1 MKIGIFDSG
10 MGGLSVLHR
19 ALRMIPEADFLYYA
33 DEEHVPYGEKTR
45 EQVRGYIDEIIA
57 FMIKKQVDAIVIA
70 CNTATSVATKEYRSQ
85 FPLPIVGMEP
95 AVKKAVEEYA
105 DRPGR
110 ILVAATPITIQGDKL
125 HHLVDRVDK
134 RDMVDLVALPKLV
147 RFAEQ
152 EIFDQDQIVPYLK
165 EALKDYPLEEYKAF
179 VLGCTHFNYF
189 KESYQEIFPNKI
201 EFVDGNEGALRE
213 LIRRMEKE
221 CDTISVKNGANDAE
235 EFSKTDRV
243 TYYFSGK
250 QISAA
255 DQIRIDKYMCQLD
268 RMALIPVVI
277 CQLEAG
283 ERMITEGGGMS
294 WMSPNMK
301 METTTNGGIGKAVGR
316 MFSGEKMFQN
326 IYTAQGGN
334 GMIAF
339 ASCFPGSIRA
349 FDIRP
354 GQEMIF
360 QKSAF
365 LASEA
370 GVQLSVHFHK
380 KVASG
385 LFGGEGFVL
394 QKVSGQGV
402 AFAEFDGHVVEY
414 ELQPGQQIVIDTGHL
429 AAMTASCQMDIQT
442 VPGVKN
448 MLFGGQGL
456 FNTVITG
463 PGRVWLQTMPI
474 SNVAGAL
481 RPYIP
486 SGS

>member
-10 MGGLSVLHR
+10 IGGLSVLHR
-19 ALRMIPEADFLYYA
+19 AMKMMPNVSFVYYA
-33 DEEHVPYGEKTR
+33 DTEHVPYGEKTVQQIR
-45 EQVRGYIDEIIA
+45 EFDEPNRNFLID
-57 FMIKKQVDAIVIA
+57 QGVDAVVIA

-152 EIFDQDQIVPYLK
+152 EIFDQDQVVPYLK

-268 RMALIPVVI
+268 RMALI
-277 CQLEAG
+277 
-283 ERMITEGGGMS
+283 
-294 WMSPNMK
+294 
-301 METTTNGGIGKAVGR
+301 
-316 MFSGEKMFQN
+316 
-326 IYTAQGGN
+326 
-334 GMIAF
+334 
-339 ASCFPGSIRA
+339 
-349 FDIRP
+349 
-354 GQEMIF
+354 
-360 QKSAF
+360 
-365 LASEA
+365 
-370 GVQLSVHFHK
+370 
-380 KVASG
+380 
-385 LFGGEGFVL
+385 
-394 QKVSGQGV
+394 
-402 AFAEFDGHVVEY
+402 
-414 ELQPGQQIVIDTGHL
+414 
-429 AAMTASCQMDIQT
+429 
-442 VPGVKN
+442 
-448 MLFGGQGL
+448 
-456 FNTVITG
+456 
-463 PGRVWLQTMPI
+463 
-474 SNVAGAL
+474 
-481 RPYIP
+481 
-486 SGS
+486 

>member
-152 EIFDQDQIVPYLK
+152 EIFDQDQVVPYLK
-165 EALKDYPLEEYKAF
+165 ETLKDYPLEEYKAF

-221 CDTISVKNGANDAE
+221 CDTFSAKNGVNDANGANDAE
-235 EFSKTDRV
+235 GSSKTDRV

-268 RMALIPVVI
+268 RMALI
-277 CQLEAG
+277 
-283 ERMITEGGGMS
+283 
-294 WMSPNMK
+294 
-301 METTTNGGIGKAVGR
+301 
-316 MFSGEKMFQN
+316 
-326 IYTAQGGN
+326 
-334 GMIAF
+334 
-339 ASCFPGSIRA
+339 
-349 FDIRP
+349 
-354 GQEMIF
+354 
-360 QKSAF
+360 
-365 LASEA
+365 
-370 GVQLSVHFHK
+370 
-380 KVASG
+380 
-385 LFGGEGFVL
+385 
-394 QKVSGQGV
+394 
-402 AFAEFDGHVVEY
+402 
-414 ELQPGQQIVIDTGHL
+414 
-429 AAMTASCQMDIQT
+429 
-442 VPGVKN
+442 
-448 MLFGGQGL
+448 
-456 FNTVITG
+456 
-463 PGRVWLQTMPI
+463 
-474 SNVAGAL
+474 
-481 RPYIP
+481 
-486 SGS
+486 

>member
-152 EIFDQDQIVPYLK
+152 EIFDQDQVVPYLK

-221 CDTISVKNGANDAE
+221 CDTFSAKKGVNDANGANDAVKS
-235 EFSKTDRV
+235 SKTDRV

-250 QISAA
+250 QISSA

-268 RMALIPVVI
+268 RMALI
-277 CQLEAG
+277 
-283 ERMITEGGGMS
+283 
-294 WMSPNMK
+294 
-301 METTTNGGIGKAVGR
+301 
-316 MFSGEKMFQN
+316 
-326 IYTAQGGN
+326 
-334 GMIAF
+334 
-339 ASCFPGSIRA
+339 
-349 FDIRP
+349 
-354 GQEMIF
+354 
-360 QKSAF
+360 
-365 LASEA
+365 
-370 GVQLSVHFHK
+370 
-380 KVASG
+380 
-385 LFGGEGFVL
+385 
-394 QKVSGQGV
+394 
-402 AFAEFDGHVVEY
+402 
-414 ELQPGQQIVIDTGHL
+414 
-429 AAMTASCQMDIQT
+429 
-442 VPGVKN
+442 
-448 MLFGGQGL
+448 
-456 FNTVITG
+456 
-463 PGRVWLQTMPI
+463 
-474 SNVAGAL
+474 
-481 RPYIP
+481 
-486 SGS
+486 

>member
-19 ALRMIPEADFLYYA
+19 ALRMLPEADFLYYA

-110 ILVAATPITIQGDKL
+110 ILVAATPIKL

-268 RMALIPVVI
+268 RMALI
-277 CQLEAG
+277 
-283 ERMITEGGGMS
+283 
-294 WMSPNMK
+294 
-301 METTTNGGIGKAVGR
+301 
-316 MFSGEKMFQN
+316 
-326 IYTAQGGN
+326 
-334 GMIAF
+334 
-339 ASCFPGSIRA
+339 
-349 FDIRP
+349 
-354 GQEMIF
+354 
-360 QKSAF
+360 
-365 LASEA
+365 
-370 GVQLSVHFHK
+370 
-380 KVASG
+380 
-385 LFGGEGFVL
+385 
-394 QKVSGQGV
+394 
-402 AFAEFDGHVVEY
+402 
-414 ELQPGQQIVIDTGHL
+414 
-429 AAMTASCQMDIQT
+429 
-442 VPGVKN
+442 
-448 MLFGGQGL
+448 
-456 FNTVITG
+456 
-463 PGRVWLQTMPI
+463 
-474 SNVAGAL
+474 
-481 RPYIP
+481 
-486 SGS
+486 

>member
-152 EIFDQDQIVPYLK
+152 EIFDQDQVVPYLK

-221 CDTISVKNGANDAE
+221 CDTISVKNGVNDANGANDAVKS
-235 EFSKTDRV
+235 SKTDRV

-250 QISAA
+250 QISSA

-268 RMALIPVVI
+268 RMALI
-277 CQLEAG
+277 
-283 ERMITEGGGMS
+283 
-294 WMSPNMK
+294 
-301 METTTNGGIGKAVGR
+301 
-316 MFSGEKMFQN
+316 
-326 IYTAQGGN
+326 
-334 GMIAF
+334 
-339 ASCFPGSIRA
+339 
-349 FDIRP
+349 
-354 GQEMIF
+354 
-360 QKSAF
+360 
-365 LASEA
+365 
-370 GVQLSVHFHK
+370 
-380 KVASG
+380 
-385 LFGGEGFVL
+385 
-394 QKVSGQGV
+394 
-402 AFAEFDGHVVEY
+402 
-414 ELQPGQQIVIDTGHL
+414 
-429 AAMTASCQMDIQT
+429 
-442 VPGVKN
+442 
-448 MLFGGQGL
+448 
-456 FNTVITG
+456 
-463 PGRVWLQTMPI
+463 
-474 SNVAGAL
+474 
-481 RPYIP
+481 
-486 SGS
+486 

>member
-1 MKIGIFDSG
+1 
-10 MGGLSVLHR
+10 
-19 ALRMIPEADFLYYA
+19 
-33 DEEHVPYGEKTR
+33 
-45 EQVRGYIDEIIA
+45 
-57 FMIKKQVDAIVIA
+57 
-70 CNTATSVATKEYRSQ
+70 
-85 FPLPIVGMEP
+85 MEP

-221 CDTISVKNGANDAE
+221 CDTISVKNGANDAK

-268 RMALIPVVI
+268 RMALI
-277 CQLEAG
+277 
-283 ERMITEGGGMS
+283 
-294 WMSPNMK
+294 
-301 METTTNGGIGKAVGR
+301 
-316 MFSGEKMFQN
+316 
-326 IYTAQGGN
+326 
-334 GMIAF
+334 
-339 ASCFPGSIRA
+339 
-349 FDIRP
+349 
-354 GQEMIF
+354 
-360 QKSAF
+360 
-365 LASEA
+365 
-370 GVQLSVHFHK
+370 
-380 KVASG
+380 
-385 LFGGEGFVL
+385 
-394 QKVSGQGV
+394 
-402 AFAEFDGHVVEY
+402 
-414 ELQPGQQIVIDTGHL
+414 
-429 AAMTASCQMDIQT
+429 
-442 VPGVKN
+442 
-448 MLFGGQGL
+448 
-456 FNTVITG
+456 
-463 PGRVWLQTMPI
+463 
-474 SNVAGAL
+474 
-481 RPYIP
+481 
-486 SGS
+486 

>member
-57 FMIKKQVDAIVIA
+57 FMIKNQVDAIVIA

-189 KESYQEIFPNKI
+189 KDSFAKLFPDDIEII
-201 EFVDGNEGALRE
+201 DGNIGVSNYLKNI
-213 LIRRMEKE
+213 LI
-221 CDTISVKNGANDAE
+221 KNGVLDNNND
-235 EFSKTDRV
+235 KLCGT
-243 TYYFSGK
+243 
-250 QISAA
+250 
-255 DQIRIDKYMCQLD
+255 
-268 RMALIPVVI
+268 
-277 CQLEAG
+277 
-283 ERMITEGGGMS
+283 
-294 WMSPNMK
+294 
-301 METTTNGGIGKAVGR
+301 
-316 MFSGEKMFQN
+316 
-326 IYTAQGGN
+326 
-334 GMIAF
+334 
-339 ASCFPGSIRA
+339 
-349 FDIRP
+349 
-354 GQEMIF
+354 
-360 QKSAF
+360 
-365 LASEA
+365 
-370 GVQLSVHFHK
+370 
-380 KVASG
+380 
-385 LFGGEGFVL
+385 
-394 QKVSGQGV
+394 
-402 AFAEFDGHVVEY
+402 VEY
-414 ELQPGQQIVIDTGHL
+414 YYSGRAVDDKELEHI
-429 AAMTASCQMDIQT
+429 
-442 VPGVKN
+442 K
-448 MLFGGQGL
+448 MLHRRL
-456 FNTVITG
+456 EVMRKI
-463 PGRVWLQTMPI
+463 
-474 SNVAGAL
+474 
-481 RPYIP
+481 
-486 SGS
+486 

>member
-152 EIFDQDQIVPYLK
+152 EIFDQDQVVPYLK

-221 CDTISVKNGANDAE
+221 CDTISAKNDANDANDAGE
-235 EFSKTDRV
+235 SSKTDRV

-268 RMALIPVVI
+268 RMALI
-277 CQLEAG
+277 
-283 ERMITEGGGMS
+283 
-294 WMSPNMK
+294 
-301 METTTNGGIGKAVGR
+301 
-316 MFSGEKMFQN
+316 
-326 IYTAQGGN
+326 
-334 GMIAF
+334 
-339 ASCFPGSIRA
+339 
-349 FDIRP
+349 
-354 GQEMIF
+354 
-360 QKSAF
+360 
-365 LASEA
+365 
-370 GVQLSVHFHK
+370 
-380 KVASG
+380 
-385 LFGGEGFVL
+385 
-394 QKVSGQGV
+394 
-402 AFAEFDGHVVEY
+402 
-414 ELQPGQQIVIDTGHL
+414 
-429 AAMTASCQMDIQT
+429 
-442 VPGVKN
+442 
-448 MLFGGQGL
+448 
-456 FNTVITG
+456 
-463 PGRVWLQTMPI
+463 
-474 SNVAGAL
+474 
-481 RPYIP
+481 
-486 SGS
+486 

>member
-110 ILVAATPITIQGDKL
+110 ILVAATPITIRGDKL

-152 EIFDQDQIVPYLK
+152 EIFDQDQVVPYLK

-221 CDTISVKNGANDAE
+221 CDTFSAKNGVNDANGANDANDAVKS
-235 EFSKTDRV
+235 SKTDRV

-250 QISAA
+250 QISSA

-268 RMALIPVVI
+268 RMALI
-277 CQLEAG
+277 
-283 ERMITEGGGMS
+283 
-294 WMSPNMK
+294 
-301 METTTNGGIGKAVGR
+301 
-316 MFSGEKMFQN
+316 
-326 IYTAQGGN
+326 
-334 GMIAF
+334 
-339 ASCFPGSIRA
+339 
-349 FDIRP
+349 
-354 GQEMIF
+354 
-360 QKSAF
+360 
-365 LASEA
+365 
-370 GVQLSVHFHK
+370 
-380 KVASG
+380 
-385 LFGGEGFVL
+385 
-394 QKVSGQGV
+394 
-402 AFAEFDGHVVEY
+402 
-414 ELQPGQQIVIDTGHL
+414 
-429 AAMTASCQMDIQT
+429 
-442 VPGVKN
+442 
-448 MLFGGQGL
+448 
-456 FNTVITG
+456 
-463 PGRVWLQTMPI
+463 
-474 SNVAGAL
+474 
-481 RPYIP
+481 
-486 SGS
+486 